1 MSQKKQWLN
10 IICLFLWYQW
20 TNFFAINL
28 IILFSWLLFFKIY
41 LLFFQVKMYNFLGKD
56 NVPFHSVI
64 FPCTLLGTK
73 ENYTVVDSV
82 VATGKCPT
90 FIWEPEFFFF
100 ILKKRKK
107 NLVFRLNFLFFL
119 EYLNYEDGKFS
130 KSRGIGVFGDNAK
143 ETGIPADI
151 FRFYLLYVRPE
162 SQVRNYLFSLS
173 RLDIQS
179 ETVKSN
185 MTDDFTSGVNEAILW
200 FSFFNSDTGYSSHYF
215 VCTTWAYMIDLLWNK
230 IFT

>member
-1 MSQKKQWLN
+1 
-10 IICLFLWYQW
+10 
-20 TNFFAINL
+20 
-28 IILFSWLLFFKIY
+28 
-41 LLFFQVKMYNFLGKD
+41 MYNFLGKD

-82 VATGKCPT
+82 VATGKCPAFT
-90 FIWEPEFFFF
+90 WEPEIFFSSLSLFFF

-107 NLVFRLNFLFFL
+107 KILVFQLNFLFFL

-162 SQVRNYLFSLS
+162 SQVRNYLFFLSLS
-173 RLDIQS
+173 TS
-179 ETVKSN
+179 ETAKSN
-185 MTDDFTSGVNEAILW
+185 MTDNFTSGVNEAILW

-215 VCTTWAYMIDLLWNK
+215 CLHCLGMYDRPVMK
-230 IFT
+230 